1 MALYMPTGGFF
12 MILEWFSALE
22 GVASLATLLVLLWQ
36 IGMLLRQLRFNAVL
50 HIYDINRDLIGRALD
65 DPDLRKVLDGE
76 QIADASKE
84 KRYFQLWINQ
94 IKLIHLG
101 WRSRFLPRTSW
112 PSLQKDIGDFT
123 SLPRFQTNWKE
134 VSQYYSGDFREFLEE
149 TKRKMSQ

>member
-1 MALYMPTGGFF
+1 